1 MDVAVAGHTAS
12 SKTLHAIRGE
22 WSYTSQNVAKCGVK
36 LTGND
41 TMRHSYITITCGNCL
56 RTKQTAPVSDTD
68 TQKTDDEF
76 TTEIDDLRVTVNK
89 VGGGTVG
96 RKYTGDWT
104 ERVERL
110 DGSFVSEGVFT
121 SGTPWTHEMV
131 AMEVAEYV
139 GWYGEDA

>member
-1 MDVAVAGHTAS
+1 MDVAVAG
-12 SKTLHAIRGE
+12 
-22 WSYTSQNVAKCGVK
+22 
-36 LTGND
+36 
-41 TMRHSYITITCGNCL
+41 
-56 RTKQTAPVSDTD
+56 

-104 ERVERL
+104 ERVEHL

-139 GWYGEDA
+139 GWYGKEV